1 MLLAL
6 APLVFLVLAPPALR
20 DPPIKI
26 KLSDDVYLRGERAR
40 VKVKTIENGY
50 LLVVRADAQGRIRVL
65 FPQEPGDAA
74 AIRGGR
80 EVEIRGRGNR
90 EAFTV
95 DDADGSGKIL
105 AAVSSRPFRT
115 DSFARAGHWDYRALA
130 GDDSA
135 ADPEATLLAVVDRM
149 AAGHFDYDVVTY
161 TVTTHPALRRS
172 PWGRGAPSWGRGWGW
187 GWGDPWFGC
196 LRCRGVWR

>member
-80 EVEIRGRGNR
+80 EVEIRSRGNR

-105 AAVSSRPFRT
+105 AAVSR
-115 DSFARAGHWDYRALA
+115 GL
-130 GDDSA
+130 
-135 ADPEATLLAVVDRM
+135 VVTNPTQKRRRGA
-149 AAGHFDYDVVTY
+149 AAG
-161 TVTTHPALRRS
+161 R
-172 PWGRGAPSWGRGWGW
+172 APTRFPESG
-187 GWGDPWFGC
+187 
-196 LRCRGVWR
+196 